1 MSVEENKAVVR
12 SMYETDYSRDPDK
25 VYEEIKVRYSP
36 DFIGHNPWGDV
47 DLEQYMK
54 NSMAIQKAFSDSKL
68 TLEDLVAEGDRV
80 VQRYAMSGTHQSEFM
95 GVPAT
100 GRKVKFGGVMIL
112 RFAGGKIAESWNY
125 MDYVGL
131 MQQLGVSPPGQ

>member
-1 MSVEENKAVVR
+1 MSAEENKAVIKR
-12 SMYETDYSRDPDK
+12 MYETYNSGDTSK
-25 VYEEIKVRYSP
+25 LNEEQKEHYSP
-36 DFIGHNPWGDV
+36 DFVGHNPWGDV

-54 NSMAIQKAFSDSKL
+54 NSMGIQKAFSDFKF

-80 VQRYAMSGTHQSEFM
+80 VHRYILSGIHQAEFM

-100 GRKVKFGGVMIL
+100 GKKVKFGGVMIL
-112 RFAGGKIAESWNY
+112 RFAGGKIVESWNFVDY
-125 MDYVGL
+125 MGL